1 MTDTDDRA
9 TGKPRVSEAEAR
21 KVAEAAREKDWAQ
34 YTFVRDLFL
43 GRFRLD
49 TIHPYPDP
57 NDFIGDRA
65 REWIEEL
72 RVYLRDEVD
81 SDRIDREGKIDPEVL
96 DHLRQI
102 GAFGIKIPTEYGG
115 LGFNQSEY
123 ARAMQMVGTADGNL
137 VALLSAHQSI
147 GVPQPLKTFGTE
159 EQKKK
164 YLPRCAAGAISAFC
178 LTEDDVGSDPAR
190 LSTTATP
197 TEDGEAYILNGE
209 KLWAT
214 NGTVAELFVVM
225 ARNPETKKISAFIVD
240 LDWEGVEVVRRCHFM
255 GLRALENGIVRFT
268 NVQVPREN
276 LLLKEGRGLKLA
288 LVTLNTG
295 RLTIPASAVGGAQAA
310 LEYCRRWAGERVQW
324 GQPVGKH
331 EAVAHYLSSMAANTF
346 AMEAVAELTS
356 MMVDRGE
363 FDIRLEAAISK
374 LFNTEIGW
382 NLIDDSIQV
391 RGGRG
396 YETADSLKARGDEP
410 VPAERMLRDFR
421 INRIFEGSS
430 EIMRLFIAR
439 EAVDKHLKVAGA
451 LVDPKLSAGA
461 KLKAL
466 PGAAF
471 FYATWYPR
479 QWLGWGWWPRY
490 AQFGAN
496 AKHLRFVERSSRRLA
511 RTIFHLMM
519 RHGAKLERRQGLL
532 FRAVDVGVQ
541 LFAIAATVLKAEM
554 IVRTGAEGAAE
565 ARGLADLFSRGAR
578 REVKRLF
585 GAIRSNDDPMSYE
598 VALGILDGRYT
609 WLEDGV
615 VGLQKLA
622 LAGLDATA
630 SPPGSPPKEPA
641 QEAPVEPAATAET
654 V

>member
-1 MTDTDDRA
+1 MTDIDDKA
-9 TGKPRVSEAEAR
+9 TVKPKVSEAEAR
-21 KVAEAAREKDWAQ
+21 QVAEAAREKGWGGH
-34 YTFVRDLFL
+34 TFVRDLFL

-57 NDFIGDRA
+57 TLFIGEPA
-65 REWIEEL
+65 RRWIEDL

-81 SDRIDREGKIDPEVL
+81 SDRIDREGKINPEVI
-96 DHLRQI
+96 DHLRKI

-115 LGFNQSEY
+115 LGFNQTEY
-123 ARAMQMVGTADGNL
+123 ARAMQMVGTADGNI

-164 YLPRCAAGAISAFC
+164 YLPRCAAGAVSAFC
-178 LTEDDVGSDPAR
+178 LTEDEVGSDPAR
-190 LSTTATP
+190 LSTTAEL

-214 NGTVAELFVVM
+214 NGTIADLYVVM
-225 ARNPETKKISAFIVD
+225 ARHPDSKKISAFIVD
-240 LDWEGVEVVRRCHFM
+240 NDWEGVEVVRRCHFM
-255 GLRALENGIVRFT
+255 GLRALENGIIRFT
-268 NVQVPREN
+268 NVRVPKEN

-310 LEYCRRWAGERVQW
+310 LEYCRRWAAERVQW

-331 EAVAHYLSSMAANTF
+331 EAVAHYLSSIAANTF

-382 NLIDDSIQV
+382 KLIDDSIQV

-471 FYATWYPR
+471 FYLTWYPR

-490 AQFGAN
+490 AQFGEN

-541 LFAIAATVLKAEM
+541 LFAIAAAVLKAEM
-554 IVRTGAEGAAE
+554 LVRTGAEGEAE
-565 ARGLADLFSRGAR
+565 ARRIADLFSRGAR
-578 REVKRLF
+578 REVNHLF
-585 GAIRSNDDPMSYE
+585 RGIRSNDDPLSYE
-598 VALGILDGRYT
+598 VAQGILEGRFT
-609 WLEDGV
+609 WLEESI

-622 LAGLDATA
+622 LEGMGTEPTLPPPVPAAGERTD
-630 SPPGSPPKEPA
+630 EPA
-641 QEAPVEPAATAET
+641 RTPET